1 MCSFARTSTAASES
15 DADGY
20 RMYVKGSVE
29 DVLPLC
35 VTRLAADGVSHE
47 PLDAAFVRE
56 VLQIRPE
63 PSRAVTVESI
73 QKAVAHYFSIKV
85 SDLKGSRR
93 MRAISRPRMV
103 AMFLSR
109 ELTGSS
115 FPEIGM
121 RFGGKDHSTVINAC
135 RRIQQ
140 LREEDTDVQQALE
153 ALRARLDA

>member
-1 MCSFARTSTAASES
+1 
-15 DADGY
+15 
-20 RMYVKGSVE
+20 
-29 DVLPLC
+29 
-35 VTRLAADGVSHE
+35 
-47 PLDAAFVRE
+47 
-56 VLQIRPE
+56 
-63 PSRAVTVESI
+63 
-73 QKAVAHYFSIKV
+73 
-85 SDLKGSRR
+85 
-93 MRAISRPRMV
+93 MV

-153 ALRARLDA
+153 ALRAPRRLDDNLPLRCGSAYPVVQGARSPEP

>member
-1 MCSFARTSTAASES
+1 
-15 DADGY
+15 
-20 RMYVKGSVE
+20 
-29 DVLPLC
+29 
-35 VTRLAADGVSHE
+35 
-47 PLDAAFVRE
+47 
-56 VLQIRPE
+56 
-63 PSRAVTVESI
+63 
-73 QKAVAHYFSIKV
+73 
-85 SDLKGSRR
+85 
-93 MRAISRPRMV
+93 MV

-109 ELTGSS
+109 ELTSSS